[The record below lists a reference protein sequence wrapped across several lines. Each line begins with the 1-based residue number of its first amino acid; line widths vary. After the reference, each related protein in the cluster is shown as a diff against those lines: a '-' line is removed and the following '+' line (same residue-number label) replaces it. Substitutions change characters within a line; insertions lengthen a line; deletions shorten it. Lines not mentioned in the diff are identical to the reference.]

1 MIEFTTGPAE
11 QIQLLTE
18 TPPDGPAATPIGI
31 AMISHPQ
38 PLLGGS
44 PRHLVPHSIAKRLV
58 AEGWIAVRPS
68 FRGVGESAG
77 TYGEGVGETEDAVL
91 IAEHL
96 RAHYPGRPLAL
107 VGFSFGAH
115 VYARVACA
123 LEANAPADAIVLM
136 GMPVGLT
143 PGGRECEAFPIPA
156 RSLLLHGQDDAIAP
170 LSQVLDWARTS
181 HHPVVVIPGVDHF
194 FKGVLPSVVGQVVT
208 DLREMIAL

>member
-1 MIEFTTGPAE
+1 MIDSLIGPAGH
-11 QIQLLTE
+11 IQLLIE
-18 TPPDGPAATPIGI
+18 QPAGTPVGI

-38 PLLGGS
+38 PLLGGN
-44 PRHLVPHSIAKRLV
+44 PRHIVPHSIAKRLV

-77 TYGEGVGETEDAVL
+77 SYDEGIGETEDAVL

-96 RAHYPGRPLAL
+96 RVQYPDLPLAL

-143 PGGRECEAFPIPA
+143 PGGREYEAFPIPA
-156 RSLLLHGQDDAIAP
+156 RSLLLHGQDDAMAP
-170 LSQVLDWARTS
+170 LSQVLDWARAS
-181 HHPVVVIPGVDHF
+181 HHPVVVVPGVDHF
-194 FKGVLPSVVGQVVT
+194 FKGVLPSVVDHVVRH
-208 DLREMIAL
+208 LRAVSAQ